1 MKFSTVTFILFIA
14 GASVASPAPLE
25 KRASITD
32 KATIGFAT
40 LNGGTTDGGSAT
52 PVTIATLNA
61 LRSAVSG
68 NSAKVVLISGTIR
81 GAETVKVGSNTP
93 IIGKSGADL
102 HGFGRVRRRDRGAA
116 SNRVRID
123 HVEVSSDRDHDKDY
137 YDGLIDV
144 TKASYGVSITYSYL
158 HDHYKTSLVGA
169 SDSLGDTDNAL
180 RVTYAFNKW
189 ANLGNRTPSFRFGK
203 GHIFNNYFTNVND
216 GINTRVGA
224 ELLLQNNVFENV
236 GKPLYSTNNGYANPS
251 GNDFGGKSN
260 ATLTTSWNAVGYSY
274 SLTATPSVKSTVKSN
289 AGATVFLGGFCGE
302 MLDFPQLVYIKIM
315 PRTIK

>member
-1 MKFSTVTFILFIA
+1 MKLSAVTFILFIS
-14 GASVASPAPLE
+14 GASLASPTPLE

-32 KATIGFAT
+32 AATIGFAT
-40 LNGGTTDGGSAT
+40 LNGGTTGGGSAT
-52 PVTIATLNA
+52 PVTVTTVDA

-68 NSAKVVLISGTIR
+68 NSAKVILISGTIQ
-81 GAETVKVGSNTP
+81 GAETVKVGSNTS
-93 IIGKSGADL
+93 IIGKSGAALEGVGISIGAVSNVILRNVKISKVLAEYGDAI
-102 HGFGRVRRRDRGAA
+102 GVAA
-116 SNRVRID
+116 SNRVWID

-144 TKASYGVSITYSYL
+144 TKASHGVSITYSYL

-189 ANLGNRTPSFRFGK
+189 ANLGSRTPSFRFGK

-224 ELLLQNNVFENV
+224 ELLVQNNVFESV
-236 GKPLYSTNNGYANPS
+236 GKPLYSTDNGYANAS
-251 GNDFGGKSN
+251 GNDFGGGSN
-260 ATLTTSWNAVGYSY
+260 TALTTSWDAVDYSY
-274 SLTATPSVKSTVKSN
+274 NLIPTTSVKSTVNSN
-289 AGATVFLGGFCGE
+289 AGATLSF
-302 MLDFPQLVYIKIM
+302 
-315 PRTIK
+315 